1 MITRTKIS
9 AAAVLAALA
18 ASAPASAETIA
29 IVGAT
34 VWERPGKKLD
44 NATVV
49 VRDGVIASV
58 GAGAAP
64 AGATV
69 IDGKGKIV
77 TAGLIAAYTQI
88 GLVEI
93 ELEPSSNDG
102 RFDDGDGADAIHA
115 AYRARDAYDPRAV
128 AVPVAR
134 QGGVTSAVSGPSG
147 GLIAGQ
153 SAWFTLGDS
162 DVPAAPVRAAAA
174 MNAKLGNGATR
185 SGSRGMAIEK
195 LREVLADA
203 QVYGRNRAA
212 YDRNQSR
219 RLAAERLDL
228 EALQPVLRGALPL
241 VVHADAESDIRAAL
255 DIAREYRLKLT
266 IVGGTEAWRVAPA
279 LAQAK
284 VAVILDPSLNLPSD
298 LGALDVRDDNAAALA
313 AAGVDV
319 AVVML
324 DEGGRG
330 DPSQAR
336 TIRQLA
342 GMAVAR
348 GLPWDKALAALTT
361 VPAAIF
367 GVTDRGTV
375 TRGAAGD
382 LVVWTGDPLELST
395 RAEAVIIGGVVQGT
409 TSHQTRLLEKYR
421 RLTK

>member
-1 MITRTKIS
+1 MTTSRTIS
-9 AAAVLAALA
+9 TAAVLAALA

-77 TAGLIAAYTQI
+77 TAGLIVAYTQI

-102 RFDDGDGADAIHA
+102 RFGDGDDAIHA

-162 DVPAAPVRAAAA
+162 DVPAPPVRAVAA
-174 MNAKLGNGATR
+174 MNAALGNGATR

-241 VVHADAESDIRAAL
+241 VVYADAESDIRAAL
-255 DIAREYRLKLT
+255 EIAREYRLKLT

-409 TSHQTRLLEKYR
+409 KSHQTRLLEKYR
-421 RLTK
+421 TLTK

>member
-1 MITRTKIS
+1 MATRMIGT
-9 AAAVLAALA
+9 AAVLAAMVA
-18 ASAPASAETIA
+18 NAAPAAAETIA

-77 TAGLIAAYTQI
+77 TAGLIAAFTQI

-93 ELEPSSNDG
+93 ELEPSSSDG
-102 RFDDGDGADAIHA
+102 RFDGDGGGDEVHA
-115 AYRARDAYDPRAV
+115 AYRARDAYDSRAV

-134 QGGVTSAVSGPSG
+134 QGGVTSAVSGPWG

-153 SAWFTLGDS
+153 SAWFTLADS
-162 DVPAAPVRAAAA
+162 DLPAPPVRSPAS
-174 MNAKLGNGATR
+174 MNARLGGAAI
-185 SGSRGMAIEK
+185 SNGSRGAAIER

-219 RLAAERLDL
+219 RLAAGRLDL

-255 DIAREYRLKLT
+255 EIAREFRLKLT
-266 IVGGTEAWRVAPA
+266 IVGGTEAWRVASQ

-298 LGALDVRDDNAAALA
+298 LAALDVRDDNATVLA

-342 GMAVAR
+342 GIAVAR

-382 LVVWTGDPLELST
+382 LVVWSGDPLELST

-409 TSHQTRLLEKYR
+409 QSHQTRLLEKYR
-421 RLTK
+421 KLK